1 MAHTRPVRTL
11 SSLFP
16 VGESWAVVGPGA
28 RKPTVGEGIES
39 RRPLFSSS
47 VIAFFSF
54 SPSHLHLFLV
64 CVNNNH
70 MRYDFAGQDPG
81 HCNEPS
87 RCLSKPVVFHLTVV
101 DILHGFKRM

>member
-28 RKPTVGEGIES
+28 RKPTVGEGIEES

-47 VIAFFSF
+47 VIAFFPF
-54 SPSHLHLFLV
+54 FPSHLHLFLV
-64 CVNNNH
+64 CVNNNNNNYH
-70 MRYDFAGQDPG
+70 HVHIYA
-81 HCNEPS
+81 HA
-87 RCLSKPVVFHLTVV
+87 
-101 DILHGFKRM
+101 

>member
-1 MAHTRPVRTL
+1 MAHNRPVRTL

-47 VIAFFSF
+47 VIAFFPLSF
-54 SPSHLHLFLV
+54 ASILGV
-64 CVNNNH
+64 C
-70 MRYDFAGQDPG
+70 
-81 HCNEPS
+81 
-87 RCLSKPVVFHLTVV
+87 
-101 DILHGFKRM
+101 

>member
-28 RKPTVGEGIES
+28 RKPTVGGGIES

-47 VIAFFSF
+47 VNAFSF
-54 SPSHLHLFLV
+54 FPLSFASIFGV
-64 CVNNNH
+64 C
-70 MRYDFAGQDPG
+70 
-81 HCNEPS
+81 
-87 RCLSKPVVFHLTVV
+87 
-101 DILHGFKRM
+101 